1 MNFDLKT
8 TNWIRVDGLTDGTT
22 YHMQAKQFNQ
32 NYEVADMLFT
42 QLSGASPWELDDG
55 ILCTDVK
62 LTKKE
67 NYNVYI
73 RSNSAP
79 VNIQVEEIA

>member
-1 MNFDLKT
+1 MNFNLT
-8 TNWIRVDGLTDGTT
+8 TTKWTPVSGLTDGVT

-32 NYEVADMLFT
+32 NYEVADMLYT
-42 QLSGASPWELDDG
+42 QLSGSSPWELDDG

-62 LTKKE
+62 FTKKAD
-67 NYNVYI
+67 YTVFI

-79 VNIQVEEIA
+79 VNIQVEEVS